1 MIIMIKKK
9 KKKKKH
15 ISVTIGPDT
24 MATAGGSTHALVF

>member
-1 MIIMIKKK
+1 MIIMIKK

-15 ISVTIGPDT
+15 ISVTIGSDT